1 MQWIPRLE
9 LVETVAHIDP
19 ANIPLKPRPPYQLVC
34 DPGDQELRP
43 AVSVRAVTSSPS
55 DHSARIFSS
64 RIKPA
69 AARC

>member
-34 DPGDQELRP
+34 DPGIKNCDQLYRF
-43 AVSVRAVTSSPS
+43 AL
-55 DHSARIFSS
+55 
-64 RIKPA
+64 
-69 AARC
+69 